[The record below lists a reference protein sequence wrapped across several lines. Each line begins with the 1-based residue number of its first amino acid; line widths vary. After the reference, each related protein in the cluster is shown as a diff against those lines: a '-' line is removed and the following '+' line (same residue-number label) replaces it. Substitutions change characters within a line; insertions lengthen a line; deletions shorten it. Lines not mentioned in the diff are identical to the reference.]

1 MHRQALGAFALIAF
15 FVVLSAA
22 PAGAA
27 GDGSA
32 GNDRRIS
39 ISGGIVVASGEV
51 VNGPV
56 VSVDGPVTVN
66 GTVKDDVYVG
76 DGRLIIRGK
85 VTGNV
90 LVVHGD
96 ILITGR
102 VGDNVVAL
110 DGRITTR
117 DGAHVSGDVVSRK
130 APDVAS
136 GTVSGDV
143 KKLNVKNL
151 FAGFLIAFLI
161 YLWIAVTASVALLGF
176 LFVLLFPRAAD
187 ATAAAGRKFWRTVG
201 WGALLGIVGPILA
214 VLVLVTVIGI
224 PFGLGM
230 FSALNVLAPLGYV
243 ASSLI
248 FGRLMVKGTSTG
260 ARIGA
265 FFAGFGILRAAALL
279 PGIGVIVWVLVC
291 MYGLGALAQAAWR
304 AGRRAPER
312 AAEGPPDGPPAVPP
326 PEPPS
331 AAPDAAPDEQPPE
344 LVETTALAAG
354 APAPGDASAGEA
366 PPEGAPD

>member
-1 MHRQALGAFALIAF
+1 MHRTALGAFALIAI
-15 FVVLSAA
+15 VLAIFAA

-27 GDGSA
+27 RNGST

-56 VSVDGPVTVN
+56 VSVDGPVTIN
-66 GTVKDDVYVG
+66 GTVNDDVYVG

-96 ILITGR
+96 VLITGR

-117 DGAHVSGDVVSRK
+117 DGAHVKGDVISRK
-130 APDVAS
+130 APNVAP
-136 GTVSGDV
+136 GTVSGRV
-143 KKLNVKNL
+143 KTLNIDNL
-151 FAGFLIAFLI
+151 FAGFLIVFLI
-161 YLWIAVTASVALLGF
+161 YLWIAVTVSVALFGF

-201 WGALLGIVGPILA
+201 WGALIGIVGPILG
-214 VLVLVTVIGI
+214 VLVFVTIVGI
-224 PFGLGM
+224 PFGLGT

-279 PGIGVIVWVLVC
+279 PGVGVIVWVLVC

-304 AGRRAPER
+304 AGRRAPEV
-312 AAEGPPDGPPAVPP
+312 PPLVPP
-326 PEPPS
+326 PEPS
-331 AAPDAAPDEQPPE
+331 SSAPDAAPDEQPPA
-344 LVETTALAAG
+344 LVENT
-354 APAPGDASAGEA
+354 APAAASTPPSGESSAGEA
-366 PPEGAPD
+366 PLAPTPD